1 MAHADL
7 GTLIFIIHIIHVFN
21 KYART
26 VPLKDEK
33 ANTTTNAFQ
42 KILDGS

>member
-7 GTLIFIIHIIHVFN
+7 GTLIFIIHIHVFN
-21 KYART
+21 KYAWI

-42 KILDGS
+42 KILDES